1 MLDGVS
7 GGMNSPQP
15 VLALAPLLLL
25 LLSCAP
31 SASISLGRA
40 ATTLEA
46 AAFSSRDAV
55 APRNLTVQALTTLPK
70 HGLLGIG
77 TSLVIVLNF
86 TETEGAEFEYDG
98 LTTVFVDTT
107 DCTLNRKSVGNRFYR
122 VAPYL
127 YALKYKVE
135 EGDAYSAK
143 VRGRAARVSV
153 GSVIAVSG
161 VF

>member
-1 MLDGVS
+1 
-7 GGMNSPQP
+7 MNSPQP

-40 ATTLEA
+40 ALEA